1 MVPAGLDGV
10 LAPFGMGLDDVL
22 VHEPDDAL
30 SVPETHGEGFL
41 VTVKPHPVT
50 ASLVGGPE
58 THPPRVAVF
67 FSRALRHVQGGDAT
81 GAADLLVTGSDAF
94 AKKSIVGAAGW
105 TGIPPRDPGDPG
117 GPFELAMASERPSV
131 APGAPRGPRVIVIG
145 SRFALA
151 EENWRQP
158 RPLHGAAFFVDSALS
173 WLVARPQ
180 VVDVPDKPDVA
191 AGMRVSDEGRNEV
204 RRYVLVLMPL
214 AVLLLGAAVWSWRR
228 SSEGKAY
235 ATASGGSSP
244 QHRSP

>member
-1 MVPAGLDGV
+1 MVTAGLDDV
-10 LAPFGMGLDDVL
+10 LAPFGIGLDDVL
-22 VHEPDDAL
+22 VHEPDEAL
-30 SVPETHGEGFL
+30 AIPETHGEGFF

-67 FSRALRHVQGGDAT
+67 FSQALRHVQVGDAP
-81 GAADLLVTGSDAF
+81 GAAELLVTGADAF
-94 AKKSIVGAAGW
+94 AKKSIVGAAQW
-105 TGIPPRDPGDPG
+105 TGLPPRDPGDPG
-117 GPFELAMASERPSV
+117 GPFVVAMASERPRV
-131 APGAPRGPRVIVIG
+131 APGALRGPRAVVVG

-158 RPLHGAAFFVDSALS
+158 RPLHGSAFLVDSALS

-180 VVDVPDKPDVA
+180 VVDVPDKPEVS
-191 AGMRVSDEGRNEV
+191 AGMRVSDEGRGEV

-235 ATASGGSSP
+235 ETASGRSSA